1 MNSIIVQHPAHS
13 SQQLFLLFHGLGAD
27 PSDLQPLGEVL
38 AKSFPAA
45 MVVCVAAPQNC
56 DFASGLQ
63 WFSIQNI
70 SEENR
75 VDRVAQV
82 LPDFILMVQHWQKLS
97 QVHASA
103 TALIGFSQGA
113 MMALEASKHAP
124 LIAGRVI
131 AHSGRFITLPSIIPE
146 LTSIHLIHGQS
157 DDVVPYRHTIEAAQA
172 LQAIDADFTADVIPH
187 LTHTISPETVA
198 LILKRLQSHVPKRL
212 WNEAL
217 KAANTLAH

>member
-1 MNSIIVQHPAHS
+1 MNSIVVQHPTQP

-27 PSDLQPLGEVL
+27 PSDLKPLGDIL
-38 AKSFPAA
+38 AKNFPAA

-63 WFSIQNI
+63 WFSVLNM

-75 VDRVAQV
+75 AQRVAQV
-82 LPDFILMVQHWQKLS
+82 LPNFFRVVQHWQHLS
-97 QVHASA
+97 RVSPSA

-113 MMALEASKHAP
+113 MMALEASKHQP
-124 LIAGRVI
+124 FVAGRII
-131 AHSGRFITLPSIIPE
+131 AHSGRFITLPSVMSE
-146 LTSIHLIHGQS
+146 LSSIHLIHGKL
-157 DDVVPYRHTIEAAQA
+157 DDVVPYHHTLEAAQA
-172 LQAIDADFTADVIPH
+172 LQTIGADFTADVVPH
-187 LTHTISPETVA
+187 LAHIISPDTVT

-217 KAANTLAH
+217 KAAKTLPH